1 MSATDRVKL
10 TPKEPQRSWNPTGKW
25 PNLTYRRRKNHDV
38 TIDAKHGLWTSQRA
52 VRQPDTQQKGSS
64 QLSFVWG
71 MNVTQFSG
79 CIASNGFSGS
89 DYSGGESTFHSVA
102 DLDRQD
108 VMSKHL
114 VPPQRLE
121 LFQNNSR
128 GAIVNLS
135 GMEMTPQHVDNTY
148 QNVGGGK

>member
-1 MSATDRVKL
+1 MCQRQTWMTL
-10 TPKEPQRSWNPTGKW
+10 TPKEPQRSWNPTGKG
-25 PNLTYRRRKNHDV
+25 PNLTYRREKNHDV

-52 VRQPDTQQKGSS
+52 VRQPDIQQKGSS

-71 MNVTQFSG
+71 MNVTQFSC

-89 DYSGGESTFHSVA
+89 DYSGDESTFHSVA

-114 VPPQRLE
+114 VLPQRLE
-121 LFQNNSR
+121 LF
-128 GAIVNLS
+128 LS
-135 GMEMTPQHVDNTY
+135 EVEENRLKDDKTT
-148 QNVGGGK
+148 VGVPL